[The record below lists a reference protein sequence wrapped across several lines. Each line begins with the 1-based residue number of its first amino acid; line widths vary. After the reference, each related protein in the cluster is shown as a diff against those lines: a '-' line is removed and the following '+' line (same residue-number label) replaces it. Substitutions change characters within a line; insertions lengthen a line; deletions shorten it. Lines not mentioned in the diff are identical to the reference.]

1 MIPLGDP
8 AAMDADEA
16 PSRLSGDA
24 RTQVGAAHRHAIL
37 YDRERW
43 RRVRLPL
50 LTLATIS
57 LVVAF
62 LAPLVSRRGGA
73 GLVLSLPGALLYGIA
88 FDLWLRQRSGYLAV
102 EGGDLVVHRMGS
114 KRSIPLSEVHRAKV
128 ARVGATVNNRERR
141 ATLPRPRSRW
151 LETDALTV
159 RLDTDSE
166 ALERLAQV
174 LGQQFLFGRV
184 LVVPVLDPEGLL
196 REMEENT
203 PQVAPP
209 APPRRRRRP

>member
-1 MIPLGDP
+1 VIPLGDP
-8 AAMDADEA
+8 AAMNADEA
-16 PSRLSGDA
+16 PGHLSGDA
-24 RTQVGAAHRHAIL
+24 RTQVVAAHRHSIL

-62 LAPLVSRRGGA
+62 LAPLVNRHGDA

-102 EGGDLVVHRMGS
+102 EGGDLVVHRMRS

-128 ARVGATVNNRERR
+128 ARVGATVNNKERR

-159 RLDTDSE
+159 RLDTDSDG
-166 ALERLAQV
+166 LERLAQV
-174 LGQQFLFGRV
+174 LGQHFLFGRV

-196 REMEENT
+196 REIEENT
-203 PQVAPP
+203 PQGAPP